1 MDIRRIKLCES
12 RTATIM
18 TNDLVQVVIEDQGGM
33 ALELS
38 TATASGGV
46 VNAHLLPY
54 YRGTE
59 TSVYSDDNSSFW
71 KDSPYF
77 YQRSGSYFSFP
88 HFGMPM
94 EGEEQSGYTASSYWM
109 VERYG
114 SDPEFG
120 GVWLLSSI
128 RDKKRGWTA
137 KKIDMLL
144 PGHPVHYT
152 AIFITNTAD
161 EPLTAN
167 GVWNS
172 EIGPPFL
179 EAGCVINASA
189 DSWITGPDSMAPSLH
204 GRLAEN
210 AQFNDLKKAPL
221 KSGGTADISDVPFP
235 IGKTD
240 FITGRISPKADLG
253 YSSIINPRMQM
264 IYFSFFQG
272 PQQRDED
279 AIPLNF
285 NSFTLDFGGRSETP
299 WALYDGGMSQQ
310 FSINCM
316 NGTNNLYHGLRN
328 TSPLLDADTVFTIEP
343 GQTRHLY
350 YGTAFAPYENARI
363 GGNFYSAEQ
372 QEQGIVLKRT
382 KSTATIVA
390 DSTFQ
395 ALKGLSQRVL
405 RGE

>member
-1 MDIRRIKLCES
+1 MDE
-12 RTATIM
+12 
-18 TNDLVQVVIEDQGGM
+18 
-33 ALELS
+33 
-38 TATASGGV
+38 
-46 VNAHLLPY
+46 
-54 YRGTE
+54 
-59 TSVYSDDNSSFW
+59 
-71 KDSPYF
+71 
-77 YQRSGSYFSFP
+77 
-88 HFGMPM
+88 
-94 EGEEQSGYTASSYWM
+94 
-109 VERYG
+109 
-114 SDPEFG
+114 
-120 GVWLLSSI
+120 
-128 RDKKRGWTA
+128 
-137 KKIDMLL
+137 
-144 PGHPVHYT
+144 
-152 AIFITNTAD
+152 
-161 EPLTAN
+161 
-167 GVWNS
+167 
-172 EIGPPFL
+172 
-179 EAGCVINASA
+179 
-189 DSWITGPDSMAPSLH
+189 
-204 GRLAEN
+204 
-210 AQFNDLKKAPL
+210 
-221 KSGGTADISDVPFP
+221 
-235 IGKTD
+235 
-240 FITGRISPKADLG
+240 RISPKADLG